1 MSSSLGQSRVADLTF
16 QVFGRSLHPD
26 WFAVRAHRR
35 VALDGW
41 QADLRIIDG
50 GHAILWRSGEIRL
63 TEVLTGPAT
72 LLPESGLLFHSPIR
86 HERAAVLKPG
96 VGVEYQTCLEVER
109 VDLEVFAHLC
119 DEMTLDNHRDRLF
132 HRFSEANRM
141 APSAISHLAFES
153 RAKGLLVH
161 AFHSFPAERAIV
173 RTQSLF
179 ETPLALPAPR

>member
-35 VALDGW
+35 VAVDAW

-50 GHAILWRSGEIRL
+50 GHAIIWRSGEIRL
-63 TEVLTGPAT
+63 TEVLAGPAT

-96 VGVEYQTCLEVER
+96 VGVEYQTCFEVER
-109 VDLEVFAHLC
+109 VDSEVFDHLC
-119 DEMTLDNHRDRLF
+119 DEMVLDTHRDRLF
-132 HRFSEANRM
+132 HRFADANRL
-141 APSAISHLAFES
+141 APAAISHLAFES

-161 AFHSFPAERAIV
+161 AFHPFRSD
-173 RTQSLF
+173 
-179 ETPLALPAPR
+179 